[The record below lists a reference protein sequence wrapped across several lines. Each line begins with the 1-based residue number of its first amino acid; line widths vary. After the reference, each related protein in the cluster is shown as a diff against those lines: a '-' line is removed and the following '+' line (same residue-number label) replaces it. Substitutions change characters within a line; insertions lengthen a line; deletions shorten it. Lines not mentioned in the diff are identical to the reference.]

1 MSSGGLSSDRKGDYM
16 KKTAAA
22 LAALALMFALTA
34 CGRTENQKTTA
45 AQTRETIQ
53 KETTQETKEKATK
66 QKETTE
72 KETAEKKTEATKPA
86 GNETGESFGEE
97 PQQTQSGSGL
107 TDGMSEADPLQSG
120 DPGVDVST
128 TDDRGNSEGVLD
140 RIGDDIRDDLTR

>member
-1 MSSGGLSSDRKGDYM
+1 M

-53 KETTQETKEKATK
+53 KETTQETKEKETK

-72 KETAEKKTEATKPA
+72 KETAEKKTEATEPA
-86 GNETGESFGEE
+86 GNETGEK
-97 PQQTQSGSGL
+97 PQQTQTGSGL
-107 TDGMSEADPLQSG
+107 TDGMSEADPPQSG

-128 TDDRGNSEGVLD
+128 TDDRGSSEGVLD